1 MCQVGSRLG
10 PRLRMMGKHTL
21 SSENALQLDFLEEP
35 FQIIARG
42 TNLIKSGWHL
52 SLETAANLFLD
63 LVDLGFDMYPCSC
76 TPPTAMPSIYTL
88 DHPSTPQIQTQVFDP
103 DILICDGSWNSTPA
117 RKQASKSS
125 QANTSHLNSLEVGKA
140 RHKAISFS
148 QSQIAWKNNLR
159 KTQLWAP
166 HSLCWLPTM
175 SKWRLGFQ
183 HWAGNEQAAWGRC
196 LRLDTLPVWCGK
208 LLLKGQE
215 TTQGTEVYVN
225 CPRLMGNWAVSIHHL
240 QRVSNG
246 SYLQSTCFVTGQKA

>member
-1 MCQVGSRLG
+1 M
-10 PRLRMMGKHTL
+10 
-21 SSENALQLDFLEEP
+21 
-35 FQIIARG
+35 
-42 TNLIKSGWHL
+42 SGWEQAGTEARDDGSAHAQL
-52 SLETAANLFLD
+52 WECATVGLCGRTVSDNRSWHKLNQVWLTYVIGNCCKLLP
-63 LVDLGFDMYPCSC
+63 GFGGFGIWHVPLLLYSTHGHAIYLYPR
-76 TPPTAMPSIYTL
+76 PSIYTP
-88 DHPSTPQIQTQVFDP
+88 DTDTDP

-159 KTQLWAP
+159 KMQLWAP

-183 HWAGNEQAAWGRC
+183 HWAGNEQTAWGRC
-196 LRLDTLPVWCGK
+196 LCLDTLPVWCGK

-246 SYLQSTCFVTGQKA
+246 SYLQSTRFVSGQKG